1 VSSLAAAGN
10 DELARALLEAV
21 RDEAIFALDA
31 QGRVSRWSP
40 GARAV
45 TGYAEAE
52 VLGAHCSRFY
62 SPEDV
67 QLGLPE
73 RDLRRAQQSGQVD
86 TEGWRVRKDGTRFWA
101 QTVTTALRDDEGR
114 VTGYARVV
122 RDITDRIQFEEALR
136 LSEAKFSGIIAIA
149 TDAIVS
155 VDEEQAIVLFNQG
168 AERIFGWSA
177 DEVIGR
183 PLSLLLP
190 ERVHDRHLGHIRAFA
205 HGPVQA
211 KRMGERQEIF
221 GRRKDGEEFPA
232 EASISRL
239 ELSGRRLFTAVLRDV
254 TERKRAEEAVA
265 AALAREQAARAD
277 AEAAEQRTRF
287 LAEAGAAVSASLE
300 WEATLRT
307 LARVAVPMLGDWCVV
322 FIRQDDGAIR
332 RLEVAHRDPARD
344 GAARRMLG
352 IPVDP
357 ASAHPLVR
365 ALETREAVVMEGLDD
380 AALERVTSGPE
391 HLRIVREMGMTAVLM
406 VPLTVRDEVLGALG
420 LVLTSPGARFDPAL
434 VDVARELASRAALA
448 VENARLYS
456 AAQSA
461 IRAREDVL
469 HVVSHDLGNS
479 LSAIIVTTTV
489 LLRTLP
495 DDAANEELR
504 RRIAS
509 IRDLARRMQRLRQ
522 DLLDVASIEAGRL
535 AIEWDRWDPAGL
547 ANEALESFSALAAE
561 KGVTLEG
568 HVAGGLPQLDGDRE
582 RIMQVLANLLGNA
595 LKFTPSGG
603 RATLEVAR
611 DGGEVCFRVR
621 DTGPGIA
628 PEHLPHVFDRF
639 WKSRVA
645 NRQGAGL
652 GLAIAKG
659 IVEAHDGRIDVAS
672 APGEGSTFSFTLPVH
687 EGMDEIEDEEP

>member
-1 VSSLAAAGN
+1 VSGGTSPDN
-10 DELARALLEAV
+10 DELAHTLLEAV

-31 QGRVSRWSP
+31 QGRVARWSP
-40 GARAV
+40 GAQAV
-45 TGYAEAE
+45 TGYAEDE
-52 VLGAHCSRFY
+52 VLGVHCSRFY
-62 SPEDV
+62 TPEDV
-67 QLGLPE
+67 QLGIPE
-73 RDLRRAQQSGQVD
+73 RDLRRAQQGGAMD
-86 TEGWRVRKDGTRFWA
+86 AEGWRVRRDGTRFWA
-101 QTVTTALRDDEGR
+101 QTVTTALRDAEGR
-114 VTGYARVV
+114 TTGYARVL
-122 RDITDRIQFEEALR
+122 RDITDRIRFEEALR
-136 LSEAKFSGIIAIA
+136 LSEAKFSGIISIA

-155 VDEEQAIVLFNQG
+155 VDEAQTIVLFNQG
-168 AERIFGWSA
+168 AERIFGWA
-177 DEVIGR
+177 AEEVMGR

-190 ERVHDRHLGHIRAFA
+190 ERVHERHLGHIRAFA
-205 HGPVQA
+205 QGPVQA

-221 GRRKDGEEFPA
+221 GRRKSGEEFPA

-254 TERKRAEEAVA
+254 TDRKHAEEAVA
-265 AALAREQAARAD
+265 AALAREQAARAA
-277 AEAAEQRTRF
+277 AEAAEQRTRY

-322 FIRQDDGAIR
+322 YIRQDDGEMR
-332 RLEVAHRDPARD
+332 RLEVAHRDPAHD
-344 GAARRMLG
+344 DAARRMLAL
-352 IPVDP
+352 PVSL
-357 ASAHPLVR
+357 AGMHPLAR
-365 ALETREAVVMEGLDD
+365 ALETREPVVMEGLD
-380 AALERVTSGPE
+380 AGGLERATSGPE
-391 HLRIVREMGMTAVLM
+391 HLRIVRELGMSAVLM
-406 VPLTVRDEVLGALG
+406 VPLVARGQVLGALG
-420 LVLTSPGARFDPAL
+420 LTLAEPGARFDPAR
-434 VDVARELASRAALA
+434 VDMARELAARAALA
-448 VENARLYS
+448 VENARLYA

-479 LSAIIVTTTV
+479 LSAVIVTATV

-495 DDAANEELR
+495 EDAANDDAR

-547 ANEALESFSALAAE
+547 AHEALESFAALAAE
-561 KGVTLEG
+561 KGVALAGE
-568 HVAGGLPQLDGDRE
+568 VADGLPQLDGDRE

-595 LKFTPSGG
+595 LKFTPSAG
-603 RATLEVAR
+603 RATLRVAR
-611 DGGEVCFRVR
+611 DGDAVRFAVR

-628 PEHLPHVFDRF
+628 AEHLPHVFDRF

-659 IVEAHDGRIDVAS
+659 IVEAHDGRIS
-672 APGEGSTFSFTLPVH
+672 AESTPGEGSTFSFTLPVH
-687 EGMDEIEDEEP
+687 EGVDELDEIEP